1 MKRYLAI
8 IPCLLLAGCAKHHE
22 AKTEK
27 SVTPVRVTPVDLYQP
42 KTGGKYSAAILPG
55 TQVNLSF
62 RVSGI
67 VTEIHKTGGRSLEP
81 GDIVAA
87 GTELAK
93 LREEDYQITTAQ
105 QQGQVDSAHEAQRN
119 AAAQLAQVTASH
131 AKAEADFARARTLLA
146 QQSYTQ
152 PDFDAAKA
160 QFDATAAQ
168 VEAAKAQLASANA
181 QIRTAEATLAS
192 ARLALRDA
200 TLVAPFAA
208 SVVQRAVEPGVLAGP
223 NTAAYTLADIATV
236 KAAFGVPD
244 TVLVQLRMGKRVALT
259 VEAWPGREFAGT
271 VSTIPA
277 VADSTTR
284 LYQVEVSMANHQMLL
299 KPGMIASL
307 SLDGPANDPAVPVV
321 PLSAVFRDP
330 ANPADFSV
338 MVVENKVAK
347 ARQVGLG
354 PTFGSLLA
362 VTRGVKPGELVIQ
375 TGATLVVSGEQVEV
389 IP

>member
-1 MKRYLAI
+1 MKCFLAVV
-8 IPCLLLAGCAKHHE
+8 PCLMLAGCNHHE
-22 AKTEK
+22 VKTEK
-27 SVTPVRVTPVDLYQP
+27 TVTPVRVSPVDLYQS
-42 KTGGKYSAAILPG
+42 KTGGRYSAAILPG

-67 VTEIHKTGGRSLEP
+67 VTEIHRTGGRSLEP
-81 GDIVAA
+81 GDIVAT
-87 GTELAK
+87 GTVLAK
-93 LREEDYQITTAQ
+93 LREEDYQISTAQ
-105 QQGQVDSAHEAQRN
+105 QQGQLDAAREAQRN
-119 AAAQLAQVTASH
+119 AAAQLAQVMASR

-168 VEAAKAQLASANA
+168 VEAARAQLESTNA
-181 QIRTAEATLAS
+181 QIRTAEANLAS

-223 NTAAYTLADIATV
+223 SLAAYTLADIATV

-244 TVLVQLRMGKRVALT
+244 TVLVQVRMGKRVALT
-259 VEAWPGREFAGT
+259 VEAWPGREFIGT
-271 VSTIPA
+271 VTTIPA

-284 LYQVEVSMANHQMLL
+284 LYQVEVSIPNHQLLL

-307 SLDGPANDPAVPVV
+307 SLDGSPGEPLPVV

-338 MVVENKVAK
+338 MVVEDRVAK
-347 ARQVGLG
+347 VRPVGLG
-354 PTFGSLLA
+354 RHSDRSWPSPA
-362 VTRGVKPGELVIQ
+362 
-375 TGATLVVSGEQVEV
+375 A
-389 IP
+389 